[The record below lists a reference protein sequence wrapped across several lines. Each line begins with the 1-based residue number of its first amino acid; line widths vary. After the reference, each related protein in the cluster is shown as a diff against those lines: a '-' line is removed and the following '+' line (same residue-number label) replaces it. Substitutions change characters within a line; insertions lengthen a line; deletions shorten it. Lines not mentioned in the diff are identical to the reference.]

1 MKVLYLACDP
11 APMPKGSSVRIEA
24 TLRALQAMGHEV
36 RALTPAGPAPA
47 WDFLPHDTVALPEGN
62 HLARM
67 LAWREAA
74 ARWLAGRRADL
85 VQFRGHWE
93 GAPALAWAARQGA
106 AAVFEAHGFP
116 SVELPAHYPAL
127 EERPSLVDKLIAEE
141 QALLTGADL
150 LLSHS
155 RTGRRYLLSRG
166 ARPERVAVVPN
177 FVDTGLFSPSP
188 VPPPDSSPLR
198 VVYVGTLAPWQ
209 GLGVLLEAF
218 SRLRGRLPAE
228 LHVIG
233 PRKGAWHRELSVL
246 ARRLRVRPLL
256 KVSGAMARPDLAAVL
271 RTAHVC
277 TAPLPSDERNSGQG
291 CCPLKVLEYMAA
303 GRPVLATSVAPL
315 REILAHMDTAYL
327 AKPGSP
333 AALAEGLSWMAS
345 HPAEREALGLKAR
358 AQALAAWTPEHFR
371 ARLSAALTRLAAPAP
386 VGGTP

>member
-1 MKVLYLACDP
+1 MA
-11 APMPKGSSVRIEA
+11 KGSSVRIEA
-24 TLRALQAMGHEV
+24 TLRALQALGHEV
-36 RALTPAGPAPA
+36 RALTPAGPSKA

-74 ARWLAGRRADL
+74 RGWLAGRDADM

-93 GAPALAWAARQGA
+93 GVPALAWAAEHKA
-106 AAVFEAHGFP
+106 CTVFEAHGFP

-127 EERPSLVDKLIAEE
+127 EERPSLVDKLITEE
-141 QALLTGADL
+141 QTLIGGADL

-155 RTGRRYLLSRG
+155 LTGHRYLLSRG

-177 FVDTGLFSPSP
+177 FVDTALFT
-188 VPPPDSSPLR
+188 PPPAPPAEPGPMR

-218 SRLRGRLPAE
+218 SRLRGRVPAE

-271 RTAHVC
+271 RTAQVC

-303 GRPVLATSVAPL
+303 GRPILATSAPPL
-315 REILAHMDTAYL
+315 REILTHMETAYL

-333 AALAEGLSWMAS
+333 AALAEGLSWLAA
-345 HPAEREALGLKAR
+345 HPAEREALGVRAR
-358 AQALAAWTPEHFR
+358 ERALAAWTPGHFHDR
-371 ARLSAALTRLAAPAP
+371 LGAALARLAQPIPT
-386 VGGTP
+386 GGTP